1 MVLQLAL
8 SPFALTQSHLK
19 DEDESVV
26 TLAIDAY
33 RAGLDFADALHHASA
48 HGCFPRD
55 CGGRSQPPTRCPVFQ
70 FRLSTYG

>member
-26 TLAIDAY
+26 TLAINAY
-33 RAGLDFADALHHASA
+33 RAGLDFADALTTLPHTGAN
-48 HGCFPRD
+48 GF
-55 CGGRSQPPTRCPVFQ
+55 
-70 FRLSTYG
+70 